1 MESLNIDF
9 FDPDDIRAK
18 LPLARKH
25 LNTEEAA
32 LRAKVEDVEG
42 LREYVAILERR
53 VKLSGPASAA
63 HATGSSYA
71 ATDIPNQPPKSPSR
85 EAQPLDLV
93 VEVVNRENRKI
104 RAKDVAET
112 LRSEGHDMPNMVV
125 SNALFYGAKR
135 ADPPRIQSAAGRG
148 YYAPL
153 GYNPFLEGAT
163 VNGNVAPAGN
173 PHEPGSPNPGVQL
186 DAAKPPGDQLIPD
199 RPGHPINSEGAAGGR
214 SRLGL

>member
-1 MESLNIDF
+1 MESLNVDF
-9 FDPDDIRAK
+9 YDPDDIRAK
-18 LPLARKH
+18 LPFARKR

-32 LRAKVEDVEG
+32 LRAQTEGVEE
-42 LREYVAILERR
+42 LRDFVALLERR
-53 VKLSGPASAA
+53 VKLSGPASVA
-63 HATGSSYA
+63 HDTTPSYA
-71 ATDIPNQPPKSPSR
+71 ATDLPNQPPKSASR

-153 GYNPFLEGAT
+153 GYNPFLEGAN
-163 VNGNVAPAGN
+163 VNGNAAPAGN
-173 PHEPGSPNPGVQL
+173 PHEPGGPNPGVQL
-186 DAAKPPGDQLIPD
+186 DAEKSPGDQLIPD
-199 RPGHPINSEGAAGGR
+199 RPGHPINSEGAAGDR